1 MAKIHVQVAG
11 GEIQEIEA
19 DTVSE
24 AQDKV
29 NAGNYQA
36 AVNGEPVDA
45 DYELSDFEFVSFAK
59 PVKAG

>member
-19 DTVSE
+19 DTVEE
-24 AQDKV
+24 AQKQV
-29 NAGNYQA
+29 NAANYQA
-36 AVNGEPVDA
+36 AVNGEPVDGEF
-45 DYELSDFEFVSFAK
+45 ELEDFQFVSFAK

>member
-1 MAKIHVQVAG
+1 MAKVHVQVAG

-19 DTVSE
+19 DTVEE
-24 AQDKV
+24 AQKQV
-29 NAGNYQA
+29 NAANYQA

-45 DYELSDFEFVSFAK
+45 EFELSDFEFVSFAK